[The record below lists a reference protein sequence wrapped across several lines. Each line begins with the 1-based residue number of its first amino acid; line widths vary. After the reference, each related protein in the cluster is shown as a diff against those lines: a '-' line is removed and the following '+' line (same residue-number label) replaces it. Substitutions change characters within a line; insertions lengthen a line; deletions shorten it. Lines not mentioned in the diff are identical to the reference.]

1 MTLKS
6 EILQLINDTC
16 HKDPANTPTDYLLND
31 TYYKNLIIIAI
42 EEHFNIDIGQ
52 DEVDHVSNIQQLVG
66 LVYRCIKNNEKE
78 RIAP

>member
-6 EILQLINDTC
+6 RILQLINDTC
-16 HKDPANTPTDYLLND
+16 RKAPTNTPIDYLLND

-42 EEHFNIDIGQ
+42 EEHFNIDIDQ
-52 DEVDHVSNIQQLVG
+52 SEVDNVSNIQQLVG
-66 LVYRCIKNNEKE
+66 LVYRGIKNNEKE